1 MAVDV
6 LVMRHG
12 ETEANVQRVLVGR
25 EDSPFTS
32 AGERHPLEVARHLA
46 ERQLRCVY
54 TSPMARTRRTAA
66 MVLQALGRDLPLRA
80 EAAIA
85 EIDAGEFTGLTFDEV
100 RARVRDHRIDPDR
113 FGGFRYP
120 GGESWRDVQRR
131 AVDFVSALEARH
143 EGEEILLVTHAG
155 VIAGLVAVVE
165 SGTLEDH
172 IRTRFGHD
180 FLGQLRVESGEI
192 VDYRRLVGTVDS
204 WF

>member
-12 ETEANVQRVLVGR
+12 ETEANVRKILVGR

-46 ERQLRCVY
+46 KRQIRCVY

-66 MVLQALGRDLPLRA
+66 LVLEALGRDLPVRT

-85 EIDAGEFTGLTFDEV
+85 EIDAGDFTGLSFEQV
-100 RARVRDHRIDPDR
+100 RARVQDHRIDLDR

-131 AVDFVSALEARH
+131 AVDFVSSLEAHH

-180 FLGQLRVESGEI
+180 FLGQLRVEAGEI
-192 VDYRRLVGTVDS
+192 VEYRRLVGTVGN

>member
-12 ETEANVQRVLVGR
+12 ETEANVRKILVGR
-25 EDSPFTS
+25 EDSPFTE
-32 AGERHPLEVARHLA
+32 AGEGHPLEVARHLRA
-46 ERQLRCVY
+46 RQVRCIY
-54 TSPMARTRRTAA
+54 ASPMERTLRTAA
-66 MVLQALGRDLPLRA
+66 LVLEALGRDLPLRT

-85 EIDAGEFTGLTFDEV
+85 EIDAGEFTGLTFEKV
-100 RARVRDHRIDPDR
+100 RARVRDHEIDLER

-120 GGESWRDVQRR
+120 GGESWRDVQER
-131 AVDFVSALEARH
+131 AVRFVSGLGAEH
-143 EGEEILLVTHAG
+143 EGEEVLLVTHAG
-155 VIAGLVAVVE
+155 VIAGLVATVE

-192 VDYRRLVGTVDS
+192 VDYRRLVGTVDN